1 MQPEVW
7 AREAIRNVGH
17 AGMFSSDRTIADY
30 TTDIWQVQP
39 CLVE

>member
-1 MQPEVW
+1 
-7 AREAIRNVGH
+7 
-17 AGMFSSDRTIADY
+17 MFSSDRTIADY